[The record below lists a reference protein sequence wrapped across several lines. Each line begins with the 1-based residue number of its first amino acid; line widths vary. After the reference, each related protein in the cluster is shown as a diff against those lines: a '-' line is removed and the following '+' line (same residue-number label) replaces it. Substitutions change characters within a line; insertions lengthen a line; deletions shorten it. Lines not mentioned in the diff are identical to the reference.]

1 LPIKC
6 CFTGPNAADKLLG
19 SGVRN
24 LDEIRAFI
32 EMHQAAIGL
41 VILLV
46 MFVAFVFERFPAA
59 VVALFGACTFLFL
72 GLLSSDNLLSVFS
85 NPAPITIGAMFVLSG
100 ALLRTGTIDAI
111 ASAIVA
117 RAAKRPRLALV
128 ELFAGAFVASAFMN
142 NTPVVLVL
150 IPIMARFAAATG
162 MSVRRLLIPLS
173 YICILGGTMTLIGTS
188 TNLLVDAVARQEG
201 LEPFGI
207 FEISPYGLM
216 AGLAGAV
223 TLAIFGP
230 LLLPEG
236 DPETLYRSPEDT
248 DFLTELIVTEDS
260 DAIGRKYGELSA
272 LKPSRVKVL
281 SIKRDEKFI
290 RHELREEIAMAGD
303 HVVIRAD
310 MTELLSLRRTRQFE
324 MGIAGRNGPSA
335 NSEALVE
342 ATIAPTHP
350 SLGRRLADI
359 PFLSRLRVRIIGI
372 TRHRQLPGPD
382 MPNARMRAADRLL
395 VTGSEDAIR
404 RMYENPNLLG
414 VGQTRMR
421 EFRRDRAPIAILALA
436 AVVTLAAL
444 NIVSLAVAA
453 ILAMGAI
460 LAARCIDAEEAWG
473 SIDGNV
479 LILIFAMLAVGVGL
493 QEAGSVQ
500 LIVDASVPLLYSVP
514 AWALIFVVYILSV
527 MLTEIV
533 TNNAVAVIV
542 TPIVIGLAN
551 QLGVDPRPLVIAV
564 MFAASASFATPI
576 GYQTNTLVYAAG
588 NYRFVDFLKA
598 GLPLTVAVGFTTCC
612 TIAFLF
618 S

>member
-1 LPIKC
+1 ME
-6 CFTGPNAADKLLG
+6 T
-19 SGVRN
+19 
-24 LDEIRAFI
+24 IRLFI
-32 EMHQAAIGL
+32 EVNQAIIGL
-41 VILLV
+41 IILGM
-46 MFVAFVFERFPAA
+46 MFVAFLFERFPAA

-72 GLLSSDNLLSVFS
+72 GILDSEGLLSVFS

-100 ALLRTGTIDAI
+100 ALLRTGTIDAL
-111 ASAIVA
+111 ASGIVT
-117 RAAKRPRLALV
+117 RAAKRPKLALV
-128 ELFAGAFVASAFMN
+128 ELLAGAFTASAFMN

-150 IPIMARFAAATG
+150 TPIMARLAEATG
-162 MSVRRLLIPLS
+162 MSVKRLLIPLS

-188 TNLLVDAVARQEG
+188 TNLIVDAVARQEG

-207 FEISPYGLM
+207 FEITPYGLM
-216 AGLAGAV
+216 AALAGAV

-230 LLLPEG
+230 ILLPKG
-236 DPETLYRSPEDT
+236 DPTSLYRSTEDT
-248 DFLTELIVTEDS
+248 DFLTELIVLDDS
-260 DAIGRKYGELSA
+260 DVIGKNYGELSA
-272 LKPSRVKVL
+272 LRPSRLKVL
-281 SIKRDEKFI
+281 AIKRDDQFI
-290 RHELREEIAMAGD
+290 RQDIAEEVAMAGD
-303 HVVIRAD
+303 HLIIRTD

-324 MGIAGRNGPSA
+324 MGLAGENGPSA

-350 SLGRRLADI
+350 SLGRRLSDI

-382 MPNARMRAADRLL
+382 MPNARMRAADHLL

-414 VGQTRMR
+414 VGQTRTR

-436 AVVTLAAL
+436 AVVLLAAL

-493 QEAGSVQ
+493 EQAGSVS
-500 LIVDASVPLLYSVP
+500 LIVAAAVPVLELMP
-514 AWALIFVVYILSV
+514 AWSLIFIVYALSV
-527 MLTEIV
+527 ILTEIV
-533 TNNAVAVIV
+533 TNNAVAVVV
-542 TPIVIGLAN
+542 TPIVIG
-551 QLGVDPRPLVIAV
+551 
-564 MFAASASFATPI
+564 
-576 GYQTNTLVYAAG
+576 
-588 NYRFVDFLKA
+588 
-598 GLPLTVAVGFTTCC
+598 
-612 TIAFLF
+612 
-618 S
+618 